1 MGNRRSKLLSA
12 VSMAIGSDISCR
24 DKMGFFFFVREDQAE
39 REQERARWVQQDDS
53 TVRDGEMSEHPDRSF
68 VSSSKPTSA
77 GVSSELRRPHH
88 LRADRQKE
96 TLSLPTVCA
105 GKQNKKRKSPSDVF

>member
-24 DKMGFFFFVREDQAE
+24 DKMGFFFVFFSSGRTRQREG
-39 REQERARWVQQDDS
+39 ERARWVQQDDS

-77 GVSSELRRPHH
+77 GVSSELGRPHH

-96 TLSLPTVCA
+96 TLSLPTVSA
-105 GKQNKKRKSPSDVF
+105 GKKKKKPY